1 MEASSLKRLG
11 LRVLILSRGRS
22 GSIARDTCSVLPEDV
37 EVLVPESEV
46 GQYAREIPNPLLTV
60 PDEVEGLGMLRN
72 WVLDN
77 IPEESVV
84 MVDDDIT
91 SLYQLDLKKSRNVK
105 DRDEALQVLVN
116 AWVMAK
122 DAGAGVFGFSQT
134 DIRKYKGTD
143 PFSLC
148 SWVGGVIGV
157 IGRRLRFRDDPFKV
171 DIDFCL
177 QNLLV
182 NRIVWVDNRYFWWQH
197 RDNNFGGN
205 AEFRTES
212 AYERSIETLK
222 DKWGDLIKVK
232 TVKTQKRITLNV
244 ERKQAIRYE

>member
-1 MEASSLKRLG
+1 MG
-11 LRVLILSRGRS
+11 LRILILSRGRS
-22 GSIARDTCSVLPEDV
+22 ATIARDTCSVLPDDV
-37 EVLVPESEV
+37 EVLVPESERD
-46 GQYAREIPNPLLTV
+46 QYAREIPNPLLTV
-60 PDEVEGLGMLRN
+60 PDDVEGLGRLRN

-77 IPEESVV
+77 IQEESVV

-91 SLYQLDLKKSRNVK
+91 SLYQLDLAKSRNVR

-116 AWVMAK
+116 AWVMAR

-182 NRIVWVDNRYFWWQH
+182 NRMVWVDNRYFWWQH
-197 RDNNFGGN
+197 RDNNSGGN
-205 AEFRTES
+205 AQYRTES

-222 DKWGDLIKVK
+222 DKWGDLIKVR
-232 TVKTQKRITLNV
+232 TVKNQKRITLNV
-244 ERKQAIRYE
+244 ERKQEVRYE